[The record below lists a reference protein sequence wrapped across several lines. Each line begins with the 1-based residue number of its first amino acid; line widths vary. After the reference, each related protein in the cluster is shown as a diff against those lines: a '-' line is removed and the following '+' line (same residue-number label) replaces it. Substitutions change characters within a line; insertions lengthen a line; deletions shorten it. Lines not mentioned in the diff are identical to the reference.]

1 MANNKGWWQRHAP
14 WSFLNTSE
22 EWHAFVI
29 GWAETT
35 CPWWAR
41 YRVTKE
47 AEYTP
52 AKEYHYYAFGRV
64 MGLLTLLAMIIG
76 FAKLAMVIL

>member
-1 MANNKGWWQRHAP
+1 MITKLWQKYAP
-14 WSFLNTSE
+14 FSFLSTSE

-29 GWAETT
+29 GWAEIS

-52 AKEYHYYAFGRV
+52 AREYHYYAFGRV
-64 MGLLTLLAMIIG
+64 IGFECLVLAVIG
-76 FAKLAMVIL
+76 FARLIVAIF

>member
-1 MANNKGWWQRHAP
+1 MP
-14 WSFLNTSE
+14 FSFMNTPE

-29 GWAETT
+29 GWAESS

-41 YRVTKE
+41 YRCTKA

-52 AKEYHYYAFGRV
+52 EKEYHYYVFGRV
-64 MGLLTLLAMIIG
+64 IGFLTLIT
-76 FAKLAMVIL
+76 MVIMITIIIKAVF